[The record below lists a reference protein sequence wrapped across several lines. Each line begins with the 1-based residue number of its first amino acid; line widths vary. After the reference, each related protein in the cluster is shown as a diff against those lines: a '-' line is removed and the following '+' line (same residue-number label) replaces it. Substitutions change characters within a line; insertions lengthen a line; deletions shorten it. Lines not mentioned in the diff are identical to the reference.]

1 MPGLFASPPQIS
13 PSGVLSFTPAAGA
26 EGTAVIPVRLADDG
40 GTANGG
46 VATSGPVSLTV
57 AVDAVDA
64 SPTISL
70 LRRLRSADGRGTLSL
85 LVGDD
90 GPTADLDLTG
100 TASRDGVRLL
110 LDGDGADRRVVFS
123 GLPAGTRTF
132 VTLRVSDSATSTAL
146 RLRIARGTSGTDTL
160 HGTDGVDVLLGRNG
174 DDRVTGRLGSRPALR
189 RPGRRRRPRW
199 PRSRPLARRTGAGPP
214 GRRPG
219 PGPAGRRARPGRGS
233 PARPTAVR
241 RRLTGR
247 Q

>member
-123 GLPAGTRTF
+123 GLPAGPAPSSRCGSPTAPPRPPCASGSPGAPPAPTPC
-132 VTLRVSDSATSTAL
+132 TEPTAL
-146 RLRIARGTSGTDTL
+146 TSCSAATATTVSLGASGAD
-160 HGTDGVDVLLGRNG
+160 LLSGGRG
-174 DDRVTGRLGSRPALR
+174 DDVVRGGPGADLLR
-189 RPGRRRRPRW
+189 GGPGRDR
-199 PRSRPLARRTGAGPP
+199 LVG
-214 GRRPG
+214 G
-219 PGPAGRRARPGRGS
+219 PGQDLQVGGPGQDEEVQRGRPPYVG
-233 PARPTAVR
+233 V
-241 RRLTGR
+241 
-247 Q
+247 